1 MDKVMT
7 VRLRKGVSMAEVE
20 YGTALLDEERGE
32 YYNLNP
38 TGALILETLLSGG
51 SADQAAQAMVAQYE
65 VDLDTANRDVG
76 ELVDALCSAGL
87 VEQ

>member
-1 MDKVMT
+1 MDKVMAF
-7 VRLRKGVSMAEVE
+7 RLREGVSMAEVE

-51 SADQAAQAMVAQYE
+51 GADQAAQAMVEQYE